1 MTGNNRRA
9 FYNAIYS
16 KRNLKI
22 HRNQNIINIYR
33 IQAYASI
40 MCEYFCTGFIAFMLK
55 GKTLLDDTNLFP
67 PNEYE

>member
-1 MTGNNRRA
+1 
-9 FYNAIYS
+9 
-16 KRNLKI
+16 
-22 HRNQNIINIYR
+22 
-33 IQAYASI
+33 